1 MTYRIQ
7 GLEPGQFARF
17 FASDEAELTRSLTH
31 RVIAGEEG
39 RYPCRVSLR
48 DADPGDE
55 LVLTHFTNHAV
66 DTPYRNAYA
75 IYVRKDAG
83 EAADYIDEMPPILR
97 GRPIALRGYDA
108 GGCLHTASLALQDDV
123 DRAVDHLE
131 RARDQLTADAGLSL
145 TLGRLYVTTQQSAK
159 AIELLNELLDAAPRK
174 PAPITVEKQ
183 GVA

>member
-17 FASDEAELTRSLTH
+17 FASDEAALARSLTH

-83 EAADYIDEMPPILR
+83 EAADYVDEMPPILR
-97 GRPIALRGYDA
+97 DRPIALRGYAA

-123 DRAVDHLE
+123 DRAV
-131 RARDQLTADAGLSL
+131 RA
-145 TLGRLYVTTQQSAK
+145 
-159 AIELLNELLDAAPRK
+159 LLDDGAVAYVDAHNAMHGCFAARIERYDG
-174 PAPITVEKQ
+174 ADHD
-183 GVA
+183 